1 MKVGLASVNDHVMSH
16 SVPNVPWGGVNDSG
30 YGRTRGKEGLLEMTT
45 AQSLSVERLVPLPRE
60 FFWYPYSEL
69 KYNLL
74 RRAMHLLYGPT
85 WRDRL
90 RALSRN
96 PY

>member
-1 MKVGLASVNDHVMSH
+1 
-16 SVPNVPWGGVNDSG
+16 
-30 YGRTRGKEGLLEMTT
+30 MTT
-45 AQSLSVERLVPLPRE
+45 AQSLSVERLAPLPRE
-60 FFWYPYSEL
+60 FFWYPYSDL

-74 RRAMHLLYGPT
+74 RRAMHFLYGPT